1 MQVEDIKT
9 EKSFARLKDKYIKS
23 YSSVSVLI
31 MLGEEEL
38 FKKSLITAIK
48 SFLFEDEGDLDMNY
62 SVFYDKND
70 TVYDLPLDI
79 SNTPPFGSNKR
90 LVVIHNYD
98 SFTDKEDF
106 LSYIENPNQTTL
118 LILISS
124 SVLDKDF
131 IYKHFSKKGKDKDDV
146 LFLNF
151 PKPKDSDLNSF
162 VYSFMVEKGK
172 KIDKEALDYLLENIN
187 LDYTSI
193 KSELEKICNYH
204 NDKTDL
210 VVDDI
215 KDFTYSSKHANVF
228 DFINAILERD
238 RRKCFSVMVHLKDDA
253 TTTINLIMHSFV
265 ILYYLKIF
273 PPQASLNDVSKII
286 NLNPKSVSMKKKY
299 INNFTLNEISFIISE
314 LTRLNTLSVTKPF
327 VILKA
332 YFYLF
337 LFSITK

>member
-1 MQVEDIKT
+1 MQVEEIKT
-9 EKSFARLKDKYIKS
+9 EKSFARLKDKYTKS
-23 YSSVSVLI
+23 YSLVSVLVL
-31 MLGEEEL
+31 LGEEEL

-48 SFLFEDEGDLDMNY
+48 SFLFEDEADLDMNY

-70 TVYDLPLDI
+70 MIYDLPIDI

-98 SFTDKEDF
+98 SFIDKNDFTD
-106 LSYIENPNQTTL
+106 YIENPNKTTL
-118 LILISS
+118 LILVSS
-124 SVLDKDF
+124 GVLEKDS
-131 IYKHFSKKGKDKDDV
+131 IYKHFSNKEKDNV

-162 VYSFMVEKGK
+162 VYSFMLEKGK
-172 KIDKEALDYLLENIN
+172 KIGRDALDYLLLNIN

-193 KSELEKICNYH
+193 KSELEKICDYH
-204 NDKTDL
+204 NDKESL
-210 VVDDI
+210 SVDDI

-238 RRKCFSVMVHLKDDA
+238 RQKCFSVMVHLKDDA

-273 PPQASLNDVSKII
+273 PPQTSLNDVSKII

-314 LTRLNTLSVTKPF
+314 LTRLNTISVTKPF
-327 VILKA
+327 TILKA

>member
-1 MQVEDIKT
+1 VQVEEIKT

-23 YSSVSVLI
+23 YSSISVLVL
-31 MLGEEEL
+31 LGEEEL

-70 TVYDLPLDI
+70 TVYDLPIDI

-90 LVVIHNYD
+90 LIVIHNYD
-98 SFTDKEDF
+98 SFMDKDDF
-106 LSYIENPNQTTL
+106 LNYIEKPNKTTL
-118 LILISS
+118 LILVSS
-124 SVLDKDF
+124 GVLEKDS
-131 IYKHFSKKGKDKDDV
+131 IYKYFSNKDNDNV

-162 VYSFMVEKGK
+162 VYSFMLEKGK
-172 KIDKEALDYLLENIN
+172 KINRDALDYLLENIN
-187 LDYTSI
+187 IDYTSI

-204 NDKTDL
+204 NDKSDL
-210 VVDDI
+210 TVDDI

-273 PPQASLNDVSKII
+273 PPQTSLNDMSKII

-314 LTRLNTLSVTKPF
+314 LTRLNTISVTKPF
-327 VILKA
+327 SILKA

-337 LFSITK
+337 LFTITK